1 MTDRQPDRFLT
12 IAEALQILGVKK
24 SSFYNKAKVVPGYPR
39 PFKEPDGG
47 TKVSLNEIIA
57 YQEACKASRH

>member
-12 IAEALQILGVKK
+12 LAEAMALLGVKRTA
-24 SSFYNKAKVVPGYPR
+24 FYSKIKTVPNYPR
-39 PFKEPDGG
+39 LIKEPDGG

-57 YQEACKASRH
+57 YQESCKASRN

>member
-12 IAEALQILGVKK
+12 IAEAMLALGVKRTA
-24 SSFYNKAKVVPGYPR
+24 FYNKVKSIPGYPK

>member
-1 MTDRQPDRFLT
+1 MTDRQPDRFVTLS
-12 IAEALQILGVKK
+12 EAMSFLGVKR
-24 SSFYNKAKVVPGYPR
+24 STFYQKVKTIPGYPQ

-57 YQEACKASRH
+57 YQEACKASPH